1 MVNVGAFDSE
11 SGSLDKCT
19 SEPSAVIEA
28 DGRREELELACS
40 FSYCPVICECQVKE
54 NPDRK
59 KKTKTKQKKNK
70 QETVTVTVTELLL
83 EIKRIFLQ
91 LSFWF
96 FTQQTDMLN
105 QKENNFKL

>member
-1 MVNVGAFDSE
+1 MSSE
-11 SGSLDKCT
+11 RK
-19 SEPSAVIEA
+19 P
-28 DGRREELELACS
+28 R
-40 FSYCPVICECQVKE
+40 Q
-54 NPDRK
+54 K

-96 FTQQTDMLN
+96 FTHQTDMLN

>member
-1 MVNVGAFDSE
+1 MSSE
-11 SGSLDKCT
+11 RK
-19 SEPSAVIEA
+19 P
-28 DGRREELELACS
+28 R
-40 FSYCPVICECQVKE
+40 Q
-54 NPDRK
+54 K

-70 QETVTVTVTELLL
+70 QETVTVTVRELLL

-105 QKENNFKL
+105 KKENNFKL